1 MAEKTKKRIRSKD
14 VGFVGVNLAKGGDM
28 TLYNRFIKEVESDPE
43 LDQSKLI
50 RLALKE
56 YFERKDNK

>member
-1 MAEKTKKRIRSKD
+1 MTATKRVRSKAA
-14 VGFVGVNLAKGGDM
+14 GFVGVMLAKSGDM
-28 TLYNRFIKEVESDPE
+28 TLYNRFLEEVSSDPE

-56 YFERKDNK
+56 YFEKRDK

>member
-1 MAEKTKKRIRSKD
+1 MAEKPKRIRSKD

-28 TLYNRFIKEVESDPE
+28 TLYNRLLQEAEIDPE
-43 LDQSKLI
+43 MDQSKII

-56 YFERKDNK
+56 YFDRKDKK